1 MSEEKTIFIR
11 CSNETKQLLKAIKKS
26 ENRSENSQVIHM
38 IHMEAERLGITV
50 EKEPVEKEVK
60 EEVSVGLTGLA
71 KTVQQGSFR

>member
-1 MSEEKTIFIR
+1 
-11 CSNETKQLLKAIKKS
+11 
-26 ENRSENSQVIHM
+26 M
-38 IHMEAERLGITV
+38 IHKEAERLGITV